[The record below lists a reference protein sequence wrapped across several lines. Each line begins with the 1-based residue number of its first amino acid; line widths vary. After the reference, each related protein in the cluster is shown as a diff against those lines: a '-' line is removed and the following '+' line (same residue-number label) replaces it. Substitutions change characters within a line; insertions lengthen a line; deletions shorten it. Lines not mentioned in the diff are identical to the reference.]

1 MTSEPTPDALWAL
14 RHRIYDG
21 IVRTGV
27 PPSLSDL
34 AAGMALPE
42 DDTLALLHALEDRHA
57 VLLTD
62 DRREVLLANP
72 FSAIPTPYRVTAG
85 SVSYWAN
92 CAWDMLGV
100 PAALHTDAEIH
111 ATYAADGA
119 PATLAVRDGEVSGAD
134 GIVHFLKPFRRWYDD
149 LRHT

>member
-1 MTSEPTPDALWAL
+1 MTSDVAPDALWTL

-21 IVRTGV
+21 IARAGV
-27 PPSLSDL
+27 PPSLPEL
-34 AAGMALPE
+34 AAGMDLPE

-57 VLLTD
+57 VLLTE
-62 DRREVLLANP
+62 DRRGVLLANP

-85 SVSYWAN
+85 EVAYWAN

-100 PAALHTDAEIH
+100 PAALHTDADIH

-119 PATLAVRDGEVSGAD
+119 PATLAVRDGAVSGAG
-134 GIVHFLKPFRRWYDD
+134 GIVHFLKPFRTWYDD